1 MTTPLPGHPLVTAAV
16 RAEEQRC
23 AAMVNGDVDTLDR
36 LLGADLLYGHTSG
49 TWDTKADYLGKFR
62 AGQLRYPS
70 MSSEP
75 VHARVHGD
83 TVLLWSEAVGHV
95 VTPVVDKA
103 MHNRVLGVWQQQ
115 GDRVVLVALQTTVL
129 PPPAG

>member
-1 MTTPLPGHPLVTAAV
+1 MTPTLPDHPLVTAAV

-23 AAMVNGDVDTLDR
+23 TAMVAGDVDTLDR
-36 LLGADLLYGHTSG
+36 LLGDDLLYGHTSG
-49 TWDTKADYLGKFR
+49 TWDTKDAYLGKFR

-75 VHARVHGD
+75 VHARVVGD

-103 MHNRVLGVWQQQ
+103 MHNRLLCVWQRR
-115 GDRVVLVALQTTVL
+115 GDDAVLVALQTTVL
-129 PPPAG
+129 PVR